1 MHVIMELSASGLAR
15 QITLPQ
21 AVALYVGAVLGSGV
35 LLVPGY
41 AAEAAG
47 PASILVWF
55 LMALLALPMALT
67 LGALA
72 TRNPDAGGVS
82 AYVRQAF
89 GPRLAAVTGWL
100 FLASVPIG
108 APVAALAAAS
118 YAQVALGLSHGPTF
132 AIAFA
137 IIGIALLNNLLGS
150 NFLGRSQVIITGLIV
165 AILAIA
171 VGVAAPHVT
180 GAQFQPFA
188 PHGFVGMGQAAALMF
203 WCFIGWEAVSHMAE
217 EFANPQRDTT
227 RAILIAAFVV
237 GLLYTLV
244 GWVTVGTGAYGG
256 AQSNGSLALIISR
269 YLGPIGGIVVAVVAI
284 FIALGVC
291 NAYLGAAARLAYSL
305 GREGVA
311 PAALGKLHPVRRT
324 PGAAIGFVG
333 ALALTVL
340 AVQAFG
346 GADLR
351 LLLALPNS
359 TFIGTYLLGS
369 AAAIKLLTG
378 RLRVLAWVSLILS
391 VFVYLFLGWAALY
404 APVVGLLVWL
414 AVRKK

>member
-1 MHVIMELSASGLAR
+1 VEHAAAGLAR
-15 QITLPQ
+15 RITLPQ

-72 TRNPDAGGVS
+72 TRHPDAGGVS

-108 APVAALAAAS
+108 TPVAALAAAS
-118 YAQVALGLSHGPTF
+118 YAQVALGLSHGVTF

-137 IIGIALLNNLLGS
+137 IIGVALLNNFLGTD
-150 NFLGRSQVIITGLIV
+150 FLGRSQVVITGLICALLVV
-165 AILAIA
+165 AI
-171 VGVAAPHVT
+171 GVAAPHVE

-188 PHGFVGMGQAAALMF
+188 PHGFLGMGQAAALMF

-217 EFANPQRDTT
+217 EFANPERDTN
-227 RAILIAAFVV
+227 RAIWIAALVV

-244 GWVTVGTGAYGG
+244 GWVTVGTGSYGG
-256 AQSNGSLALIISR
+256 AQSNGSLALIVTR
-269 YLGPIGGIVVAVVAI
+269 FLGPAGGLVVAGVAL
-284 FIALGVC
+284 FIAVGVC

-311 PAALGKLHPVRRT
+311 PAVLGRLHPVRRT
-324 PGAAIGFVG
+324 PAAAIGFVG
-333 ALALTVL
+333 VIALGVL
-340 AVQAFG
+340 AAQALG

-359 TFIGTYLLGS
+359 TFMGTYLLGS
-369 AAAIKLLTG
+369 AAAIRLLSG
-378 RLRVLAWVSLILS
+378 RLRVLGWVSLVLS

-404 APVVGLLVWL
+404 APVVGILVWL
-414 AVRKK
+414 AVGRKRS